1 MKLDDA
7 IQQKNFRSI
16 QQKTYINLLYT
27 YYWLTDKVKDIF
39 KKFDITPQQYNVL
52 RILRGSLP
60 NPLSPI
66 QIRERMLDKMSD
78 TSRLVSRLEK
88 KGLVVKNVSFN
99 DKRFIDVL
107 ISEKGLELLK
117 KMEIIENEI
126 DNLFNGLTEQ
136 ELEQLNQ
143 WLDKIKTCGLF

>member
-7 IQQKNFRSI
+7 IQQNNFRSI

>member
-1 MKLDDA
+1 MKLEDA